1 MNVPSYYMWN
11 TRPVLRTSVI
21 NILKVACFN
30 PSQPRNRQTNKHQL
44 WAKIYWHLLSWF
56 GRWKLIL
63 WGIRNW
69 NHGEKMLPRMRASNL
84 NAHTPN
90 LIILLDFSQR
100 HSARNPFALS
110 VGINK
115 GRLGYINSNLVGD
128 RILRQI
134 KGLNKRIQ
142 EVFDTD
148 RTSQSESTKSMTSET
163 PSLPFR
169 R

>member
-1 MNVPSYYMWN
+1 
-11 TRPVLRTSVI
+11 
-21 NILKVACFN
+21 
-30 PSQPRNRQTNKHQL
+30 
-44 WAKIYWHLLSWF
+44 
-56 GRWKLIL
+56 
-63 WGIRNW
+63 
-69 NHGEKMLPRMRASNL
+69 MLPRMRASNL